1 MFWRLALRGVSV
13 AAALSVA
20 VACAKGEDGID
31 LGAGGSSD
39 PDAGVDAARLPSTD
53 SGKGDSSTKEPGD
66 DSGSGPGC
74 TSKVV
79 INEVMPEGPGGASD
93 EFVELYNPNSC
104 AVSLAGWRLAYIS
117 KSGAETP
124 KTLYTFK
131 AGDDIQAESYFVIGT
146 AGFSGTK
153 DATTAGGIAVDG
165 QIGLLDDGD
174 RLVDG
179 LGYGAAVGEFVEGTA
194 APKPATNGS
203 VGRKSDGLDTDN
215 NASDCK
221 AFSQHT
227 AGAAN

>member
-1 MFWRLALRGVSV
+1 MSWRLALRGVSV

-20 VACAKGEDGID
+20 VACAKGEDGIE
-31 LGAGGSSD
+31 LGAGGSSN
-39 PDAGVDAARLPSTD
+39 PDAGADAARLPLTDGGRSD
-53 SGKGDSSTKEPGD
+53 SGAKEPGDD

-79 INEVMPEGPGGASD
+79 INELMPAGVSGAAE

-104 AVSLAGWRLAYIS
+104 AVPLGGWKLAY
-117 KSGAETP
+117 KSGTGGGNGVLHTFATGDEIPAGSFLVLGTA
-124 KTLYTFK
+124 TFK
-131 AGDDIQAESYFVIGT
+131 GK
-146 AGFSGTK
+146 K
-153 DATTAGGIAVDG
+153 DATFSAGMATDG
-165 QIGLLDDGD
+165 QVGLLDDTGT
-174 RLVDG
+174 LIDG
-179 LGYGAAVGEFVEGTA
+179 LGYDGATGEFVEGTA